1 MRTIYL
7 IIRGARMS
15 LTPNPQSMIN
25 GNQGIVVAACILISI
40 AYKYYINHAYS
51 SKSKYR
57 REIVPYER
65 QGIYFRRFI
74 L

>member
-7 IIRGARMS
+7 IIRGARIS

-40 AYKYYINHAYS
+40 AYKDYINHTYN
-51 SKSKYR
+51 KKT
-57 REIVPYER
+57 I
-65 QGIYFRRFI
+65 INKMII
-74 L
+74 LLLSILAL